1 MVLYIENSKDTTIK
15 LSEPINQF
23 SKFNIEKNIPFIH
36 TNNELSEWDIKGIIS
51 FTIASK
57 RVKCLGI
64 NLPMKAKDLYLENS
78 GTLLKETEDDTN
90 RRKDLLC
97 SWI

>member
-1 MVLYIENSKDTTIK
+1 MILYTENSKDTTIK

-36 TNNELSEWDIKGIIS
+36 TNNELSEWEIKGIIS

-64 NLPMKAKDLYLENS
+64 NLPMKAKDLENS
-78 GTLLKETEDDTN
+78 GTEDDTN

>member
-36 TNNELSEWDIKGIIS
+36 TNNELSE
-51 FTIASK
+51 
-57 RVKCLGI
+57 
-64 NLPMKAKDLYLENS
+64 
-78 GTLLKETEDDTN
+78 
-90 RRKDLLC
+90 
-97 SWI
+97 